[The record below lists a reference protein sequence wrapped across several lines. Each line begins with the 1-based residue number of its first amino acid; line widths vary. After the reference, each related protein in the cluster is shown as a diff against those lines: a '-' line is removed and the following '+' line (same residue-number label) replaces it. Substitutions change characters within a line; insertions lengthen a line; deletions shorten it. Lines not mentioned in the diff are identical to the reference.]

1 MKFINIKK
9 EKKNRLII
17 ILKILKKKNLKITFN
32 FIFLFFKILF
42 SILFLIHQ
50 NHILYFHP
58 NQSFLK

>member
-1 MKFINIKK
+1 M
-9 EKKNRLII
+9 KKNYLLTIII

-32 FIFLFFKILF
+32 FIILFFKILF